1 MSTST
6 IRDSVD
12 SLKDT
17 ARDAYKDLKSATMD
31 QVVEPIMETGRH
43 IASAAR
49 HGAENAADFGRRGL
63 SRSESWISSN
73 PFPATGLAFGA
84 GLVAGVLLLHRCR
97 R

>member
-1 MSTST
+1 MSTTT

-31 QVVEPIMETGRH
+31 RVVDPIREKGRDFV
-43 IASAAR
+43 SAAR
-49 HGAENAADFGRRGL
+49 HGAENAAEYGRRGL
-63 SRSESWISSN
+63 SRSEAWISSN
-73 PFPATGLAFGA
+73 PFPAAGLAFGA
-84 GLVAGVLLLHRCR
+84 GLVAGAILLNRCR